1 MNDYLLFD
9 LDGTLT
15 DPGEGI
21 TKCVQYALAAFGI
34 DEPDLKALEPFIGP
48 PLKDSFMEF
57 YDFDEEKASQAVEK
71 YRERFRDTGIFE
83 NRIYDGIPDM
93 IRKLK
98 GNHKKLAVASSKP
111 TVFVEKILEHF
122 EIRKYFDVVVGSEL
136 DGTRTE
142 KSEVVAEALRRLYG
156 EDAGDIEEKK
166 RNTVMIGDRKFD
178 VEGAKAEGIA
188 SIAVT
193 YGYGPMDELK
203 IARPDYIVRSVGEL
217 EKFLLRGTEKTAAEP
232 PMNKLWYLLFPVLIF
247 WFTRSMGSYIG
258 LFFLGYLSETLP
270 RKAAENLVIW
280 DETGEALAGLTGNGA
295 AILAAIAFGLAG
307 LIIWFFFAKAE
318 IKEEQKELALKH
330 ARLKGPVSYCLLFFG
345 VLGLAL
351 GLSFL
356 YDLIGFTKISQN
368 YQNVEEL
375 QYATFF
381 WTGLILNGSLV
392 PQAEE
397 MLFRSV
403 LYKRLKKYVRYPQAI
418 LISAL
423 FYGIYHQN
431 IVQGS
436 YAFIMGCLFAY
447 AHERFGSFRAPLLA
461 HMVSNTAAYVLTYL
475 SLRVQISTNWLI
487 CVGLL
492 LVGGGALRLC
502 FRSQIPQDG
511 SAS

>member
-21 TKCVQYALAAFGI
+21 TKCVQYALAAYGI
-34 DEPDLKALEPFIGP
+34 NEPDLKSLEPFIGP

-111 TVFVEKILEHF
+111 TVFVERILEHF
-122 EIRKYFDVVVGSEL
+122 GIRKYFDVVVGSEL

-156 EDAGDIEEKK
+156 EDARDIEEKK
-166 RNTVMIGDRKFD
+166 KNTVMIGDRKFD
-178 VEGAKAEGIA
+178 VAGAKAEGIA

-203 IARPDYIVRSVGEL
+203 IARPDYIVRSVEEL
-217 EKFLLRGTEKTAAEP
+217 EKLLLRGTEKTAAEP
-232 PMNKLWYLLFPVLIF
+232 PMGKLWYLLFPVLIF
-247 WFTRSMGSYIG
+247 WFVRSIGSYIG
-258 LFFLGYLSETLP
+258 LFFLDYLSRTLP
-270 RKAAENLVIW
+270 RRMAENLVIW

-295 AILAAIAFGLAG
+295 AVLAAIAFCLAG
-307 LIIWFFFAKAE
+307 LVIWFFFAKE
-318 IKEEQKELALKH
+318 DIKKEQKELALKH
-330 ARLKGPVSYCLLFFG
+330 ARLKGPASYCLFVLG
-345 VLGLAL
+345 VLGLTF
-351 GLSFL
+351 GLTFL
-356 YDLIGFTKISQN
+356 YDLIGFTNISGN
-368 YQNVEEL
+368 YQNAEAL
-375 QYATFF
+375 QYAAFF
-381 WTGLILNGSLV
+381 WVGLILNGSLI

-423 FYGIYHQN
+423 FYGFYNQN
-431 IVQGS
+431 IIQGS

-447 AHERFGSFRAPLLA
+447 AYERFGSFRAPLFA
-461 HMVSNTAAYVLTYL
+461 HEISNIAAYVLAAL
-475 SLRVQISTNWLI
+475 SLRVQITTSWLT
-487 CVGLL
+487 CAVLFA
-492 LVGGGALRLC
+492 VGGGALWLC
-502 FRSQIPQDG
+502 FRPRIPQDG